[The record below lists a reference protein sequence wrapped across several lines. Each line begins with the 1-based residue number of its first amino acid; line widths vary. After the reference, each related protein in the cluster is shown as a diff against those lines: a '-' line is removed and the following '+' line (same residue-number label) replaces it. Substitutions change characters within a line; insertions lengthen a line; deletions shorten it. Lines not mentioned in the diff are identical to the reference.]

1 MKFTN
6 TENILNKVGK
16 EVVDK
21 GRSILVSKK
30 KTTRKN
36 TLYKDFD
43 YNVTEK
49 KSSIQLEW
57 EFGGAEDYWNFVD
70 QGVKGVGGFKGS
82 GRARGQGSDFRFG
95 SGKYRGTW
103 KKFKKS
109 IKSWIVNKG
118 IQPRNK
124 KGKFIKRD
132 SFVFLIQRS
141 IFQRGLPRTLFFT
154 NPYEQAISKYE
165 SAIAEAFADDLE
177 IEMDENI
184 NP

>member
-1 MKFTN
+1 MKFTK
-6 TENILNKVGK
+6 TEKILKTLGK

-21 GRSILVSKK
+21 GRGILVTKK

-36 TLYKDFD
+36 TLYKDFN

-49 KSSIQLEW
+49 GNSIQLEW

-103 KKFKKS
+103 NKFKTS
-109 IKSWIVNKG
+109 IKKWIVGKG

-154 NPYEQAISKYE
+154 NPYEKAVSKYE
-165 SAIAEAFADDLE
+165 SAIVQAFADDLE

>member
-1 MKFTN
+1 MKFTK
-6 TENILNKVGK
+6 TDTVLNKLGQ

-21 GRSILVSKK
+21 GKAQLVAKR

-36 TLYKDFD
+36 TLYKEFK
-43 YNVTEK
+43 YNVKEK
-49 KSSIQLEW
+49 GESISLEW
-57 EFGGAEDYWNFVD
+57 TFGKAEDYWNFVD
-70 QGVKGVGGFKGS
+70 QGVKGKGGFKGS
-82 GRARGQGSDFRFG
+82 GGARGQGSEFRFG

-103 KKFKKS
+103 KKFKTS

-118 IQPRNK
+118 IQPRSK
-124 KGKFIKRD
+124 KGRFIKRD
-132 SFVFLIQRS
+132 SFVFLITRS

-154 NPYEQAISKYE
+154 NPYNKAINKYE
-165 SAIAEAFADDLE
+165 SAIVEAFADDLE